1 MATTTVELVIW
12 RQETPTGEGQW
23 QEHAVEVAAGATVLT
38 ALRALNK
45 AGAGIA
51 YNGDDDDAAHG
62 GMLINGRPGLADHV
76 MVSETNGRAY
86 LEPFRSFPLVQ
97 DLKVN
102 MEQLAKDLA
111 EVDALAPE
119 AMKQV
124 QAISNCLR
132 CGVCQEACPDY
143 QDGGKYMGPAPII
156 LLDWGNHAPGGQEN
170 KKKRLTMMTSDRGV
184 HHDRGA
190 FAFDIACPNE
200 LSLRRS
206 MARAK
211 RDASWHWLK
220 SALEQ

>member
-1 MATTTVELVIW
+1 MATANLELLIW
-12 RQETPTGEGQW
+12 RQSDRVGSGDWESYSVDGT
-23 QEHAVEVAAGATVLT
+23 AGTLLT
-38 ALRALNK
+38 ALKKLNK
-45 AGAGIA
+45 DGAAIA
-51 YNGDDDDAAHG
+51 FNGDDDDAAHG
-62 GMLINGRPGLADHV
+62 GMLVNGKPCLAEHISLSSLEGKV
-76 MVSETNGRAY
+76 Y
-86 LEPFRSFPLVQ
+86 LEPFRSFPLVK
-97 DLKVN
+97 DLKVD
-102 MEQLAKDLA
+102 MEAFAKDLA
-111 EVDALAPE
+111 EVDALSPE
-119 AMKQV
+119 SVKQV

-143 QDGGKYMGPAPII
+143 KEGGKYMGPAPI
-156 LLDWGNHAPGGQEN
+156 LLMDWGNHAPGGDEN
-170 KKKRLTMMTSDRGV
+170 KKKRLEMMTSDRGV